1 MKSEERN
8 SNEVNIV
15 ENELDKIDD
24 KIYRIKSYQIYHILE
39 IDRQKLKQKGTIISL
54 VIADST
60 LPVIFASLGQITA
73 AISVLIGAT
82 TYATTKYIIEFRKR
96 KFAQKKSE
104 EAQKQIDYLEEVK
117 QKIQKE
123 YKNKKTNNS
132 SININ
137 YINKKYDWRNKISLM
152 NIYDRN
158 KKKFVKLYKKG
169 ELTETLKNEYPY
181 TNEEISYLYERSKNE
196 VKNKKKI
203 KVK

>member
-1 MKSEERN
+1 M
-8 SNEVNIV
+8 
-15 ENELDKIDD
+15 
-24 KIYRIKSYQIYHILE
+24 
-39 IDRQKLKQKGTIISL
+39 
-54 VIADST
+54 
-60 LPVIFASLGQITA
+60 
-73 AISVLIGAT
+73 IGAT
-82 TYATTKYIIEFRKR
+82 TSATVTYITEFKKR
-96 KFAQKKSE
+96 KYAQKKSE

-117 QKIQKE
+117 QEIQKE

-203 KVK
+203 KIKSKY